1 MRGQESGL
9 RNQETKWEV
18 GYGVRDTSIR
28 AGFTSSVILEGV
40 QNLEVSAESLVDRN
54 QKSGISGFRT

>member
-1 MRGQESGL
+1 M
-9 RNQETKWEV
+9 

-54 QKSGISGFRT
+54 QESVGSELRAESLVLRFADIYISKD